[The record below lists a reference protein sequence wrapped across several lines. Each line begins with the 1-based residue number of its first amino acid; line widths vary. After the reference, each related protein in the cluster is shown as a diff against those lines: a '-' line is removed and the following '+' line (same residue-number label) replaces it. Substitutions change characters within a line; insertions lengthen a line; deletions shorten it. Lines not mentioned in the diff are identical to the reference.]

1 MSAEHRLTG
10 GPLNAAL
17 ANEIG
22 RLIADFTGR
31 GATRSR
37 AFLHQDV
44 VVCVLEN
51 GATRAEA
58 NLLAAGR
65 QELVR
70 AQRDAVQRVME
81 PQLTDAVERLTGR
94 TVRSFLS
101 GTSTSGEDSV
111 EVFVLEP
118 PAAGAGPPAAAGPP
132 VGAGPPAG
140 GGPPVAAG
148 PPAGAGP
155 PAAAATPD

>member
-1 MSAEHRLTG
+1 MANVENQLAG

-22 RLIADFTGR
+22 KLVADFTGR

-37 AFLHQDV
+37 AFLHHDT

-51 GATRAEA
+51 GATKSEVQ
-58 NLLAAGR
+58 LVAAGKA
-65 QELVR
+65 ELVR
-70 AQRDAVQRVME
+70 VQRDALQRAME
-81 PQLTDAVERLTGR
+81 TQLVAVVERLTGR

-101 GTSTSGEDSV
+101 GSSTLAEDSV

-118 PAAGAGPPAAAGPP
+118 AASDADSPAE
-132 VGAGPPAG
+132 
-140 GGPPVAAG
+140 
-148 PPAGAGP
+148 
-155 PAAAATPD
+155 D